1 MKVFSIYL
9 KTSQR
14 MSTGCTCNAGKYFA
28 DSNQHVLRDLPPY
41 GQICRVVDD
50 APKHLVNGTIGFDD
64 LQALCLQNTWWGGP
78 RKQGKE
84 EQLTKGKAKKKDLK
98 FITHTPITHAI
109 FSMGN
114 LKRLIYFGKDT
125 LKFVTPT
132 YSKKLPDLEFS
143 TLNSPLRI

>member
-1 MKVFSIYL
+1 MGWTQ
-9 KTSQR
+9 KT
-14 MSTGCTCNAGKYFA
+14 
-28 DSNQHVLRDLPPY
+28 
-41 GQICRVVDD
+41 GQGR
-50 APKHLVNGTIGFDD
+50 TI
-64 LQALCLQNTWWGGP
+64 N
-78 RKQGKE
+78 
-84 EQLTKGKAKKKDLK
+84 KGESKKKKDLK